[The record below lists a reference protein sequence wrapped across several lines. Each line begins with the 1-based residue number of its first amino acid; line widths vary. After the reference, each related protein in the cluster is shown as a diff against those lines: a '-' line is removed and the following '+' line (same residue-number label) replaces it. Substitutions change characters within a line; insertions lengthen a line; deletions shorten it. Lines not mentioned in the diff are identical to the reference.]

1 MKFLTVFFISILPI
15 SILGCDD
22 SSSESTSRV
31 TSSHA
36 VGGDRNTMAEC
47 KDGLEQ
53 TAKKYNVTYTVKTDE
68 RDYFSGR
75 VVKDGVETVLM
86 VLCKKKDDYYTAM
99 FEVPNW

>member
-1 MKFLTVFFISILPI
+1 MKILTVFLISILPI
-15 SILGCDD
+15 SILGCDN

-75 VVKDGVETVLM
+75 VVKDGVETELM
-86 VLCKKKDDYYTAM
+86 VLCKKKGDYYTAM

>member
-1 MKFLTVFFISILPI
+1 MKIFNVFLISILPF
-15 SILGCDD
+15 SILGCD
-22 SSSESTSRV
+22 SSSSHDTSNV

-36 VGGDRNTMAEC
+36 VGGNRSTMAEC
-47 KDGLEQ
+47 KDGIDQ

-75 VVKDGVETVLM
+75 VVKDGIETDLM

-99 FEVPNW
+99 FEVPN